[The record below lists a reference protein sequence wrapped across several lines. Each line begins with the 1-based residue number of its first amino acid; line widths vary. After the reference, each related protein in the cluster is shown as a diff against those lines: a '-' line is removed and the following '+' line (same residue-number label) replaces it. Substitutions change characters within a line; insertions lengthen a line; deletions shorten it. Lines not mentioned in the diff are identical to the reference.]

1 MKLQGNIA
9 IVTGGTKGI
18 GYGIACALAA
28 EGARIVVV
36 SRTAQD
42 CERVAAE
49 IKDTYGVETLALP
62 TDVTETAQVEAM
74 VQQTIERFSRIDILI
89 NNAGGAI
96 TKDAVDLTEE
106 DWDKVLNLDLKSV
119 FFCAQAVGKHMIEQG
134 GGKIVNVASVLGLV
148 ADKRVLPYCVSK
160 AGVLHMTKA
169 LALEWARHNVRV
181 NAICP
186 GYVVTD
192 INRDELN
199 DEKIKKALLSKF
211 AIRRYAEVSEMT
223 GAVVYMCSDESSY
236 MTGQAMVIDGGWTCA

>member
-1 MKLQGNIA
+1 VKLQGNIA